1 MTAMDLLRTER
12 LFSLSHTIA
21 AALFETAVYPWE
33 ILTQIGAFI
42 PARGEALDD
51 RFTRR
56 AGNIWI
62 AKTATVAPTA
72 SISGPCIIDEY
83 AEIRHCAFIR
93 GNAVV
98 GKRCVVGNS
107 TELKNAILFDG
118 AQAPHFNYVGDSVLG
133 RRAHMG
139 AGAITSNVK
148 SDKTNVTIRFG
159 AGKIE
164 TGLRKFGAMLADDV
178 EIGSGSV
185 LCPGAVIGKGA
196 IIYPLSRVRG
206 FIGADRIF
214 KSAGDIVEKT
224 VREV

>member
-1 MTAMDLLRTER
+1 MAQMRTDQ

-21 AALFETAVYPWE
+21 AALFESSEYPWE
-33 ILTQIGAFI
+33 VLPQIGAFI
-42 PARGEALDD
+42 PALGETLDE
-51 RFTRR
+51 RFTRHS
-56 AGNIWI
+56 GNIWI
-62 AKTATVAPTA
+62 AKTATVAPSA
-72 SISGPCIIDEY
+72 SIGGPCIIDEY
-83 AEIRHCAFIR
+83 AEIRHCAYIR
-93 GNAVV
+93 ANAII

-148 SDKTNVTIRFG
+148 SDKTNVTIRLG

-164 TGLRKFGAMLADDV
+164 TALRKFGAMLADDV

-196 IIYPLSRVRG
+196 IIYPLCRVRG
-206 FIGADRIF
+206 FVAADMIF
-214 KSAGDIVEKT
+214 KSPDEIVKKT